1 MLPTLVSS
9 RIVLR
14 ALRDDDVPALFEI
27 FSDADAMKYWSWPA
41 FTDVSQARRL
51 LDDIRAY
58 AAAGTLFQW
67 GIARREDDVVVGTT
81 TLYQIDAAHRRAE
94 IGFALARK
102 AWGRGLAGEA
112 VGRLIEYA
120 FNDMDLHRIEADP
133 DPGNTASIRLLE
145 KQGFKYEGLMRE
157 RYFLGGQ
164 AMDAAIY
171 GLLRREWTGRR

>member
-1 MLPTLVSS
+1 MLPTLQAS
-9 RIVLR
+9 RVVLR
-14 ALRDDDVPALFEI
+14 TLRDEDVPALFEI
-27 FSDADAMKYWSWPA
+27 FSDADAMRYWSAPPLA
-41 FTDVSQARRL
+41 NMGAASEL
-51 LDDIRAY
+51 LAEIHAY

-67 GIARREDDVVVGTT
+67 GIARTEDDVVVGTT

-94 IGFALARK
+94 IGFALARA

-112 VGRLIEYA
+112 VGRLIQHA
-120 FNDMDLHRIEADP
+120 FEDLDLHRIEADP

-171 GLLRREWTGRR
+171 GLLRREWTGRP